1 MMCLMSMDRKYKA
14 LLLTD
19 VGDRNETLQ
28 IQGEL
33 KDGKSQKGELQLS
46 LGKQKL
52 TARLTID
59 SLIRIEN
66 SIGGSIVQIAQ
77 RLSEGKATVT
87 EIVNVLT
94 PAIKGGG
101 NDVDAKQVQQWV
113 WEAGLIEGMR
123 CAGEIVTMA
132 LNSGQNEGNE
142 GAEENPAT

>member
-1 MMCLMSMDRKYKA
+1 M
-14 LLLTD
+14 
-19 VGDRNETLQ
+19 
-28 IQGEL
+28 
-33 KDGKSQKGELQLS
+33 
-46 LGKQKL
+46 
-52 TARLTID
+52 
-59 SLIRIEN
+59 
-66 SIGGSIVQIAQ
+66 QIAQ

-101 NDVDAKQVQQWV
+101 NDVDAKQVQKWI
-113 WEAGLIEGMR
+113 WEAGLIEAMR

>member
-1 MMCLMSMDRKYKA
+1 MVNPKR
-14 LLLTD
+14 
-19 VGDRNETLQ
+19 
-28 IQGEL
+28 
-33 KDGKSQKGELQLS
+33 GELQLS

-101 NDVDAKQVQQWV
+101 NDVDAKQVQKWI
-113 WEAGLIEGMR
+113 WEAGLIEAMR